1 MAGEKN
7 NADKTS
13 GVGARL
19 AALLISAVFALGF
32 GLGGYHAG
40 LKPLA
45 RTLDT
50 ALQVRGWQP
59 VQAEVLSAELK
70 THHSS
75 DGATYEVQARYRY
88 QVAGKAYEGTRVG
101 LDARGNSDNIDDWPR
116 QWAGRL
122 QSAQARGQGI
132 TVLVNPNNPSQSL
145 IDPTIR
151 WSLQIFR
158 IPFALVFTLVGL
170 VAAWFFLHTLL
181 GLARAGGTSPAAGSG
196 GLQQGSSP
204 TS

>member
-13 GVGARL
+13 SVGARL

-88 QVAGKAYEGTRVG
+88 QVAGKAYEGTR
-101 LDARGNSDNIDDWPR
+101 ASRGNALPR
-116 QWAGRL
+116 G
-122 QSAQARGQGI
+122 
-132 TVLVNPNNPSQSL
+132 
-145 IDPTIR
+145 
-151 WSLQIFR
+151 
-158 IPFALVFTLVGL
+158 FTKVDR
-170 VAAWFFLHTLL
+170 VEVTA
-181 GLARAGGTSPAAGSG
+181 
-196 GLQQGSSP
+196 
-204 TS
+204 

>member
-1 MAGEKN
+1 MAREKN

-13 GVGARL
+13 SVGARL

-132 TVLVNPNNPSQSL
+132 TVLVNPHDPSQSL

-170 VAAWFFLHTLL
+170 VAAWFFLHTW
-181 GLARAGGTSPAAGSG
+181 
-196 GLQQGSSP
+196 
-204 TS
+204 